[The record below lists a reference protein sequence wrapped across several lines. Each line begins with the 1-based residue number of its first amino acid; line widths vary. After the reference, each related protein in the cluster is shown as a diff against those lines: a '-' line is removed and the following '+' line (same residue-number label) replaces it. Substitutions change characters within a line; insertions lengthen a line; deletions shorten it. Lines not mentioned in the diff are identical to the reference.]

1 MFITTITTHFFDPQ
15 VSLALQEGNGLKKK
29 IDAWNLE
36 NVEQC

>member
-1 MFITTITTHFFDPQ
+1 MFIATITTHFSDPK
-15 VSLALQEGNGLKKK
+15 VSRALQGGNGLKN

>member
-1 MFITTITTHFFDPQ
+1 MFIATMTTHFSDPK
-15 VSLALQEGNGLKKK
+15 VSLALQGGNGLKKK